1 MEFTA
6 PGFRLW
12 AVGYGLTQRP
22 HSSSFLGVPFRF
34 QNMNR
39 KKELLRG
46 LWVDFGVYNMGTKDT
61 KGTSSEF
68 SAWSRHNIRLLT
80 QR

>member
-1 MEFTA
+1 
-6 PGFRLW
+6 
-12 AVGYGLTQRP
+12 
-22 HSSSFLGVPFRF
+22 
-34 QNMNR
+34 MNR

-46 LWVDFGVYNMGTKDT
+46 LWVDFGAYNMGTKDT